1 MVSVQSTYK
10 LPNMPPLCKEGVIEA
25 LSFAG
30 LGYFTLLYIKQYANG
45 VDQPVD
51 KKNLFTCMVVRSV
64 HLELVEDMSTEEFL

>member
-1 MVSVQSTYK
+1 MLPVQSTYK
-10 LPNMPPLCKEGVIEA
+10 LPNMPPLRKEGVIEA

-30 LGYFTLLYIKQYANG
+30 LGYFTLLFIKQYANG

-51 KKNLFTCMVVRSV
+51 MVVRSI